1 MIMKFINLLV
11 LVSILGC
18 QPKSA
23 PVVDNTPS
31 VDTIIPALTPT
42 PQEQAL
48 FDQEFQNQKQSLAT
62 QSSIS
67 PTSSGAAL
75 SSPDQ
80 SGVNPMLIG
89 LGTVAVV
96 ATIGGAFLL
105 TRKSGNKV
113 AEDAGALVAGGNKTL
128 NVVGATAR
136 GLLDPVQTLSLLPS
150 AIDKAAPIIGDN
162 LRKAGKVIKSAN
174 IDIGLERG
182 VRQRFS
188 DWFGSITS
196 QYRDKTRGYLHQPIA
211 GGKLELLPTLPKDKI
226 DEFFTYQTN
235 LREEMQG
242 LLDRQ
247 ATLAAQNK
255 KLSLS
260 DQIKL
265 KSYSNIDSNIG
276 HIKIP

>member
-1 MIMKFINLLV
+1 MKFINLLV

-18 QPKSA
+18 QPKPA

-31 VDTIIPALTPT
+31 ADTVIPSLTPT
-42 PQEQAL
+42 SQEQAL

-67 PTSSGAAL
+67 PTNSGAAL

-80 SGVNPMLIG
+80 SGVNQMLIG
-89 LGTVAVV
+89 LAAVT
-96 ATIGGAFLL
+96 AISGGLYLL
-105 TRKSGNKV
+105 TRKNGNKV
-113 AEDAGALVAGGNKTL
+113 AVAGEAEALVSGGNRTL
-128 NVVGATAR
+128 NALGATAR
-136 GLLDPVQTLSLLPS
+136 SILDPVQTLSLVPS

-182 VRQRFS
+182 VRQKFS

-226 DEFFTYQTN
+226 DEFFTYQAN
-235 LREEMQG
+235 LKAEMQA
-242 LLDRQ
+242 LLDKQ
-247 ATLAAQNK
+247 NTLAAQNK

-260 DQIKL
+260 DEIKL
-265 KSYSNIDSNIG
+265 KSYSKIDNNIG
-276 HIKIP
+276 HIQTP